1 MTSDR
6 EHRFKI
12 DAFTPQTLPMERLAD
27 YMVRFAKLLG
37 EQERVHFVSVEDGS
51 AVLVARTEPA
61 AAPKVER
68 RLVDLKNGCGDPAA
82 LKAQVEL
89 DDMLAEDNA
98 VGQLLDSQGAEI
110 IALPGRNRPKPL
122 EYGPFREDGVLE
134 GVVIR
139 VGGKDDSVPIWL
151 KDRNVIHK
159 CSASVAVAKQLSAHY
174 QGALVRVKG
183 SGRWM
188 REAGGAW
195 RMLAFDVKDFE
206 PLDDTPLAEIV
217 KRLQSVE
224 GADWGNDPPEELMRL
239 RNGKDLN

>member
-1 MTSDR
+1 MTSAC

-12 DAFTPQTLPMERLAD
+12 DVFTPETLPMERLAD
-27 YMVRFAKLLG
+27 YMMRFAKLLG
-37 EQERVHFVSVEDGS
+37 EQERVHFVSIEDGS
-51 AVLVARTEPA
+51 AVLVARAEPA
-61 AAPKVER
+61 AATKVER
-68 RLVDLKNGCGDPAA
+68 RLVDLRNGRGDPAA
-82 LKAQVEL
+82 LQARTEL

-110 IALPGRNRPKPL
+110 IASAGRNRPQPL

-151 KDRNVIHK
+151 RDGNVIHK
-159 CSASVAVAKQLSAHY
+159 CTASVPLAKQLSAHY
-174 QGALVRVKG
+174 QGALVRARG
-183 SGRWM
+183 SGRWV

-195 RMLAFDVKDFE
+195 RMLAFDIKDFE
-206 PLDDTPLAEIV
+206 PLDGTPLAEIV

-224 GADWGNDPPEELMRL
+224 GADWGDNPPEELMRL